1 MFRTVKFVWVC
12 WLLICV
18 GGRSFAGPADT
29 LVYTDAQ
36 QLTLIGKPFEGGPFY
51 HRLDTATFPAMP
63 PAVKRLLTHSAGL
76 AISFK
81 TNSAKI
87 AAKWCTSSRKP
98 GNNMTAIAFEG
109 LDLYIKRD
117 GRWQYAGVA
126 RPATNECNEYTVV
139 QDMEPG
145 DKECFLYLPSYGE
158 TQSVPIGVE
167 AGDTIA
173 HGRQEARGVGGGS
186 VR

>member
-1 MFRTVKFVWVC
+1 MVRTVKYAWVC

-81 TNSAKI
+81 TNSTKI
-87 AAKWCTSSRKP
+87 ARSEEHTSELQSLMRISYAVFCLQK
-98 GNNMTAIAFEG
+98 NKHTRN
-109 LDLYIKRD
+109 IKLSPY
-117 GRWQYAGVA
+117 QTTITT
-126 RPATNECNEYTVV
+126 TN
-139 QDMEPG
+139 
-145 DKECFLYLPSYGE
+145 
-158 TQSVPIGVE
+158 
-167 AGDTIA
+167 TI
-173 HGRQEARGVGGGS
+173 S
-186 VR
+186 